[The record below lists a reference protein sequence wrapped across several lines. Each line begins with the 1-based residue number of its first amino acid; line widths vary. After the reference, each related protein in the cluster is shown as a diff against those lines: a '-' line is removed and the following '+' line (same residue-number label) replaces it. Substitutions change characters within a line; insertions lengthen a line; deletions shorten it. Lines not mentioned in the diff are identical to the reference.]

1 MKSKLKP
8 QFVDVFDHFYDD
20 SMMFKDTS
28 THCVN
33 LAYEYTAEA
42 IDNYTS
48 QNVSSIKSHGT
59 DYKSWIG
66 EQMDHKQINYKRII
80 DLENLCI

>member
-1 MKSKLKP
+1 MKSKP
-8 QFVDVFDHFYDD
+8 TSQFVGVFDHFYDD

-42 IDNYTS
+42 IDNLSTG
-48 QNVSSIKSHGT
+48 QNG
-59 DYKSWIG
+59 Y
-66 EQMDHKQINYKRII
+66 
-80 DLENLCI
+80 